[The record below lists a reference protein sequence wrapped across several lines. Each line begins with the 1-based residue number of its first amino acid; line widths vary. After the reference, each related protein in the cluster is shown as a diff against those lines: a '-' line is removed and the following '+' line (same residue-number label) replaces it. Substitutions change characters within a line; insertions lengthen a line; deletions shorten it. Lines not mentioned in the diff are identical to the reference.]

1 MIYEIEMPQE
11 NLQMT
16 DGNIF
21 EWYVSV
27 GDTVRAGQSIA
38 EVELAKG
45 TFSVDSPYA
54 GKVVE
59 LLYGEGDNVLVGNV
73 LARIE
78 SE

>member
-21 EWYVSV
+21 EWYVRV
-27 GDTVRAGQSIA
+27 GDTVREGQSIA

-45 TFSVDSPYA
+45 TFSVDSPCA

-59 LLYGEGDNVLVGNV
+59 LLYEEGDNVLVGSV

-78 SE
+78 TE